1 MQKDTFFLAILSCL
15 PLLIWGQGQPKV
27 EVCDLI
33 LQLKGKEVK
42 EVYYGFAAGDQIIV
56 DFNEVEG
63 RPVAGLEILEYPENI
78 RFREMETAEVR
89 GKTLYVQVS
98 GVYKF
103 SIFNERG
110 ERNCKLRISRVPVS
124 EKTRA
129 FRTAVRW
136 VDRYDTTYV
145 DNRPAA
151 VENRVVQRS
160 RQVLDKVDTTI
171 INLTDKKERVHS
183 RGNFSEDAF
192 TTLKVMLPRNET
204 SADRVYEVVSWVYWL
219 GVGAEGEGQYQEA
232 NRAVKLAKSVSNVA
246 KSFSI
251 ISGPYGALAA
261 LALDGASFFMPAGKG
276 DNVLY
281 QVSCGNK
288 VVDQGN
294 GPSAYA
300 RHTACVQGEIAFR
313 LENDNMVESID
324 VSVKVM
330 AVAVIKT
337 YRTETYT
344 ESQAVA
350 TPEMKI
356 TMKKVPVLM
365 N

>member
-171 INLTDKKERVHS
+171 INLTDNKERVHS

-192 TTLKVMLPRNET
+192 TTLKVMLPRN
-204 SADRVYEVVSWVYWL
+204 D
-219 GVGAEGEGQYQEA
+219 
-232 NRAVKLAKSVSNVA
+232 
-246 KSFSI
+246 
-251 ISGPYGALAA
+251 
-261 LALDGASFFMPAGKG
+261 
-276 DNVLY
+276 
-281 QVSCGNK
+281 
-288 VVDQGN
+288 
-294 GPSAYA
+294 
-300 RHTACVQGEIAFR
+300 
-313 LENDNMVESID
+313 
-324 VSVKVM
+324 
-330 AVAVIKT
+330 
-337 YRTETYT
+337 
-344 ESQAVA
+344 
-350 TPEMKI
+350 
-356 TMKKVPVLM
+356 
-365 N
+365 